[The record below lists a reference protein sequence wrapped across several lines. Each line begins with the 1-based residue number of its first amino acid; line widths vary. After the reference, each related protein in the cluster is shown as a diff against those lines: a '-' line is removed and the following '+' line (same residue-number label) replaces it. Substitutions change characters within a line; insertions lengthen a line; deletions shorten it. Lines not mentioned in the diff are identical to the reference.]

1 MSTRT
6 VGRQRSRTRRPP
18 AVAIALAAVAVT
30 FFALPILGL
39 LRRAE
44 WSGFW
49 EVLSDPVTRDA
60 LRVSI
65 VCSIGATVLA
75 TVFGI
80 PLAWVLARMEFPGRR
95 IARAIVILPMIV
107 PPVVGGVALFLAFG
121 RRGIVGQYLD
131 DWFGITLPFTT
142 LGAIL
147 AATFVAMPF
156 FVITVE
162 AALRG
167 MDQRYEDAAA
177 TLGAGRWTTFR
188 RVTMP
193 LIGPSL
199 AAGAA
204 LAWARAL
211 GEFGATI
218 TFAGNL
224 QGETQTVPLA
234 IYLDFESG
242 RTGAAIVLSLVLV
255 AVSLVVLVS
264 LRDRWLI
271 R

>member
-44 WSGFW
+44 WSAFW
-49 EVLSDPVTRDA
+49 DVLSDPVTRDA
-60 LRVSI
+60 LRVSL

-204 LAWARAL
+204 LASGARAGRVRRDDHL
-211 GEFGATI
+211 RRQP
-218 TFAGNL
+218 AGRDPDRAPGDL
-224 QGETQTVPLA
+224 PRLRVGTDRRRHRPQPRARRGVARRARLA
-234 IYLDFESG
+234 P
-242 RTGAAIVLSLVLV
+242 
-255 AVSLVVLVS
+255 
-264 LRDRWLI
+264 
-271 R
+271 